1 MSDGVRVGNSV
12 NASRTYSLVGLLLAS
27 VATFGSSTAPA
38 SAAPCTE
45 NCAPPSGAVL
55 DLSGQPL
62 PVNDPTS
69 YSFAINEADIP
80 SGDAPLTFF
89 FRDDYAYIDL
99 YDVALYDTSSA
110 TPNVNLLANG
120 DFSGGVTSGTDIP
133 KGWTYVDPSSESG
146 LFLAGGYNKL
156 CVGEA
161 QCWSDGTSQG
171 YDGLS
176 QSVNWKS
183 GDQYK
188 ISFLATVNGVAPPLT
203 PSLLASNATYVRTS
217 TNNGTGFAGNA
228 VDLLAYI
235 GTVQQFAPAPPPPP
249 PLCLG
254 LDCGPIPE
262 PSTWAMMLLG
272 FAGLGF
278 LGYRRAKARAA

>member
-1 MSDGVRVGNSV
+1 M
-12 NASRTYSLVGLLLAS
+12 NASRTYLLAGLLLAS
-27 VATFGSSTAPA
+27 VAAFGFSTAPA
-38 SAAPCTE
+38 NAAPPPCTE
-45 NCAPPSGAVL
+45 NCAPPPGAVI
-55 DLSGQPL
+55 DLSGEPL

-69 YSFAINEADIP
+69 YSFAINEAYIP

-89 FRDDYAYIDL
+89 FRDDYAYIDI
-99 YDVALYDTSSA
+99 YDVTLYDTSSA
-110 TPNVNLLANG
+110 TPTVNLLANG

-146 LFLAGGYNKL
+146 LFLAGSYDKL
-156 CVGEA
+156 CVGNV
-161 QCWSDGTSQG
+161 QCWSDGTAQG

-183 GDQYK
+183 GDQYT
-188 ISFLATVNGVAPPLT
+188 ISFVATVNGVAPPVT
-203 PSLLASNATYVRTS
+203 PSLPASNATTWVRTS

-235 GTVQQFAPAPPPPP
+235 GTVQQFTEAAPPPPP
-249 PLCLG
+249 P
-254 LDCGPIPE
+254 PPPMEEAPE

-278 LGYRRAKARAA
+278 LGYRRARAKAA

>member
-1 MSDGVRVGNSV
+1 MASKSGKFV
-12 NASRTYSLVGLLLAS
+12 NASRTCSIAGLLL
-27 VATFGSSTAPA
+27 VATGSFGLSSAPA
-38 SAAPCTE
+38 SADACTE
-45 NCAPPSGAVL
+45 NCAPPTGAVI

-89 FRDDYAYIDL
+89 FRDDYAYINL

-110 TPNVNLLANG
+110 TPTVNLLANG
-120 DFSGGVTSGTDIP
+120 DFSGGVTSGADIP
-133 KGWTYVDPSSESG
+133 KSWTYVDPSSESG
-146 LFLAGGYNKL
+146 LFLAGSYDKL
-156 CVGEA
+156 CVRNV
-161 QCWSDGTSQG
+161 QCWSDGTAQG

-183 GDQYK
+183 GGHYT
-188 ISFLATVNGVAPPLT
+188 ISFLATVNGVAPPVT
-203 PSLLASNATYVRTS
+203 PSLPASNATPWVRTS

-235 GTVQQFAPAPPPPP
+235 GTVQQFTEAPPPAPPPPP
-249 PLCLG
+249 PLE
-254 LDCGPIPE
+254 DAPE
-262 PSTWAMMLLG
+262 PSTWIMMLLG
-272 FAGLGF
+272 FGGLGF
-278 LGYRRAKARAA
+278 LGYRRAKAKAA

>member
-1 MSDGVRVGNSV
+1 M
-12 NASRTYSLVGLLLAS
+12 NASRIYSLVGPLLAS
-27 VATFGSSTAPA
+27 GAMSGFSTA
-38 SAAPCTE
+38 SAVAAICTE
-45 NCAPPSGAVL
+45 NCAPPTGAVI

-89 FRDDYAYIDL
+89 FRDDYAYIEL

-110 TPNVNLLANG
+110 TPDVNLLANG

-146 LFLAGGYNKL
+146 LFLAGSYDKL
-156 CVGEA
+156 CAGNV
-161 QCWSDGTSQG
+161 QCWNDGTSQG

-176 QSVNWKS
+176 QSVKWKS
-183 GDQYK
+183 GDHYAL
-188 ISFLATVNGVAPPLT
+188 SFLATVNGVAPPVT
-203 PSLLASNATYVRTS
+203 TTSLPASNATYLQAS

-235 GTVQQFAPAPPPPP
+235 GTVQPFTQAPPPTGGGTGGGE
-249 PLCLG
+249 CM
-254 LDCGPIPE
+254 DCPE
-262 PSTWAMMLLG
+262 LSTWLMMMLG
-272 FAGLGF
+272 FSGLGF
-278 LGYRRAKARAA
+278 LGYRRASVQAA